1 MPADGMRPVILRAGC
16 KVNLSLRVTGR
27 RDDGYHDLDSVFWPF
42 PEPAD
47 TLRVTHVSGSGLSF
61 SCSDPALETP
71 GNIVVKAYTAFA
83 GATSFAPGLAVYL
96 EKNIPSGAGLG
107 GGSSDAAALLVYL
120 NGLAAQ
126 EGASSLTPAA
136 LVKLGAKLGADVP
149 FFFRNEPA
157 HVSGIGD
164 ILTPLSAGTAKRYTG
179 LHLVLVCPR
188 IHVSTAW
195 AFGAW
200 DEKHQ
205 ANGLT
210 NGGAEDTSPLVC
222 GVSVRNDLCE
232 VVFDR
237 FPELGKTLARMNGMG
252 ADIASMSG
260 SGSSLFGLFRARS
273 DAENATRFFRE
284 NGEVAFHHIL

>member
-1 MPADGMRPVILRAGC
+1 MRSVILRANC

-27 RDDGYHDLDSVFWPF
+27 RDDGYHDLDSVFWPL

-47 TLRVTHVSGSGLSF
+47 TLRVTHISGSGLSF
-61 SCSDPALETP
+61 SCSDPALETS

-83 GATSFAPGLAVYL
+83 GATSFAPGLSVYL

-107 GGSSDAAALLVYL
+107 GGSSDAAALLAYL
-120 NGLAAQ
+120 NGLAAR
-126 EGASSLTPAA
+126 EGASSLDPAA

-149 FFFRNEPA
+149 FFFRNEPS
-157 HVSGIGD
+157 HVTGIGD
-164 ILTPLSAGTAKRYTG
+164 ILTPLPAGTVAQCTG
-179 LHLVLVCPR
+179 LHLVLVCPE

-195 AFGAW
+195 AFGTW
-200 DEKHQ
+200 DEKHH

-210 NGGAEDTSPLVC
+210 NGGAGDTSPLVC
-222 GVSVRNDLCE
+222 GVPIQNDLCE

-237 FPELGKTLARMNGMG
+237 FPELGKTLARMNSLG
-252 ADIASMSG
+252 AVTASMSG

-273 DAENATRFFRE
+273 DAEHATRCFRE